1 MESEQSPQ
9 VKGFVIITLPPADNP
24 SLGKT
29 ITAFTL
35 SDSASPPPLQQNPQL
50 HRQSEYPIP
59 IQSPQPI
66 RGIRFPF
73 RKFFFNLPRVL
84 LGIVGVSL
92 LVCILWNSL
101 FSDTLVELTSIES
114 EKNEPN
120 SFLLPL
126 YPKINLNL
134 SNINFELKLGR
145 FVGGDKNG
153 GWRSKKS
160 NKLVS
165 LTSSAASAANI
176 PVRGNVY
183 PYGLYFTYLLIG
195 SPPRPY
201 FLDMDTGSDLTW
213 IQCDAP
219 CTSCSAGAHPL
230 YKPVQGKLLSTT
242 ETMCVEVQKNQK
254 VPCATCQLCDYE
266 IEYADKSSTMGVL
279 MKDELQLVVTNGSLA
294 KFNIVFGCAYDQQG
308 LLLNSLART
317 DGILGLSRAKV
328 SLPSQLAGLG
338 IVNNVLGHCLTTK
351 AIGGGYMFLGDDYV
365 PFWGMT
371 WVPMLNTPNINL
383 YYTEVM
389 KISYGNGRLLD
400 NTAGHVV
407 FDSGSSYTYFT
418 KQVYS
423 SLIAR
428 LRDLSGELIQDESD
442 STLPLCWRPE
452 SPIRTIDEV
461 KQYFKPLVL
470 QFRNKWWFVPTKL
483 IIPPEGYLIIN
494 NKGNVC
500 LGILDGSQVYDGS
513 TIILGDISLRGKL
526 FIFDNE
532 NQKIG
537 WTQSDCAYPQRFKG
551 VSFF

>member
-35 SDSASPPPLQQNPQL
+35 SDSPSPQPLQPNPQL
-50 HRQSEYPIP
+50 HQQSEYPIP
-59 IQSPQPI
+59 IQSPQPT

-73 RKFFFNLPRVL
+73 RKFFFKLPRVL
-84 LGIVGVSL
+84 LGILGVSL
-92 LVCILWNSL
+92 LVCMLWNSVI
-101 FSDTLVELTSIES
+101 SDTLVELTSIES

-120 SFLLPL
+120 SFILPL

-134 SNINFELKLGR
+134 SNSDVELKLGR

-153 GWRSKKS
+153 RWRSKKS
-160 NKLVS
+160 NKL
-165 LTSSAASAANI
+165 
-176 PVRGNVY
+176 
-183 PYGLYFTYLLIG
+183 YFTYLLVG

-230 YKPVQGKLLSTT
+230 YKPVKGKLLSSK

-254 VPCATCQLCDYE
+254 VPCATCQQCDYE

-279 MKDELQLVVTNGSLA
+279 MKDDLQLVVTNGSLA
-294 KFNIVFGCAYDQQG
+294 KLNIIFGCAYDQQG

-338 IVNNVLGHCLTTK
+338 IINNVVGHCLTTK
-351 AIGGGYMFLGDDYV
+351 AVGGGYMFLGDDYV

-371 WVPMLNTPNINL
+371 WVPMLNTPTNNL
-383 YYTEVM
+383 YHTEVM
-389 KISYGNGRLLD
+389 KIGYGNGRLNAGNLD
-400 NTAGHVV
+400 NTVGHVV

-418 KQVYS
+418 KQAYS
-423 SLIAR
+423 SLISH
-428 LRDLSGELIQDESD
+428 LQDLSSGELIQDISD
-442 STLPLCWRPE
+442 STLPLCWRAE
-452 SPIRTIDEV
+452 SPIRTIDDV

-470 QFRNKWWFVPTKL
+470 QFGNKWWFVPTKL

-500 LGILDGSQVYDGS
+500 LGILDGSSVHDGS
-513 TIILGDISLRGKL
+513 IIILGDISLRGKL

-532 NQKIG
+532 NRRIG
-537 WTQSDCAYPQRFKG
+537 WTQSDCVNAQRFKG